1 MLDGIRILDLSAL
14 LPGEFATGLLAQL
27 GAEVVMVEHPD
38 GGSWSREYPSAFE
51 MHNHSKKSV
60 AIDLEAGDGR
70 AVFLDLV
77 EAADVVV
84 EGFRPGVAERL
95 GVGYESVAE
104 RNPGIV
110 YCSLSSYGTESRL
123 ASHPGHDLNFY
134 GRAGLFHPE
143 ERAGRPTPP
152 GALAVDV
159 STAAFVALSVVTAL
173 HGEGT
178 YVDLSM
184 QDVAVN
190 LASPNLSECLGV
202 SAPERSNSLTTSG
215 YPCYATYRCA
225 DGTYL
230 SVGAYEPHFWE
241 HLCEEMGIPEHTD
254 DQWAEGETRAIVT
267 EKLSS
272 RFETRPRAE
281 WLETLRQADV
291 PVAPVN
297 SPDEVLEEGVVR
309 DRDLVREVPGGR
321 SENSRAVTF
330 PALFADH
337 EISVMAPPGFGQHSR
352 ELLLEAGYDPGRV
365 DDLFEADVLAGGAGP
380 WDAGG

>member
-1 MLDGIRILDLSAL
+1 MI
-14 LPGEFATGLLAQL
+14 
-27 GAEVVMVEHPD
+27 EHPD

-60 AIDLEAGDGR
+60 AIDLETSDGR
-70 AVFLDLV
+70 AVFLDLA
-77 EAADVVV
+77 EEADVVV

-95 GVGYESVAE
+95 GVGYESVSE
-104 RNPGIV
+104 RNPEAV
-110 YCSLSSYGTESRL
+110 YCSLSSYGTEGRL

-134 GRAGLFHPE
+134 GRAGLLHPE
-143 ERAGRPTPP
+143 EREGRPTPP

-159 STAAFVALSVVTAL
+159 STAVFVALSVVTAL
-173 HGEGT
+173 HGDGT

-202 SAPERSNSLTTSG
+202 SAPERSSSLTTSG

-225 DGTYL
+225 DGAYL
-230 SVGAYEPHFWE
+230 SVGAYEQHFWE
-241 HLCEEMGIPEHTD
+241 HLCEELSITEHAG
-254 DQWAEGETRAIVT
+254 DQWAEGETRAVVT

-272 RFETRPRAE
+272 RFEARPRAE

-297 SPDEVLEEGVVR
+297 SPGEVLDEEVIR
-309 DRDLVREVPGGR
+309 DRDLVRDVPGGR
-321 SENSRAVTF
+321 GEDSRAVTF

-337 EISVMAPPGFGQHSR
+337 EISVLAPPGFGQHSR
-352 ELLLEAGYDPGRV
+352 ELLLESGYEPERV
-365 DDLFEADVLAGGAGP
+365 DDLFEAEVLAGGASP
-380 WDAGG
+380 WGAER